1 MLTRPEDSLLR
12 AAIVAVVLSDSGS
25 SVDRDDGFVSS
36 TLSGKTINVKA
47 GGKKV

>member
-12 AAIVAVVLSDSGS
+12 AAIVAAVLSDSGS

-36 TLSGKTINVKA
+36 TVSGTINVKA